1 MEKLRQ
7 AQGFI
12 AMKETKMKLVQIEK
26 HSTSQSIS
34 LHLLPGILIECF
46 YLLARQPVANLG
58 YPSVVALILAF
69 AFILIPVELGYLFYQ
84 GKKITGRFTLQGII
98 SYREPIPGWQYLAW
112 GILIFIAIGAIFTGL
127 KPVDIFLQGKLFS
140 WMPEPGY
147 GLDGMYSRKTLM
159 VTYAL
164 VFIFVAVLSP
174 LVEELY
180 FRGFLLP
187 RMKGKYA
194 PLFHSFLF
202 AAQHFFT
209 PWMLITRTLGLLP
222 LLFGVKKKNIYVGII
237 VHILCNMMNVVT
249 GIAFMVRMT

>member
-1 MEKLRQ
+1 
-7 AQGFI
+7 
-12 AMKETKMKLVQIEK
+12 MKQDQIES
-26 HSTSQSIS
+26 HTTAQSIL
-34 LHLLPGILIECF
+34 LHLLPGILIVCV
-46 YLLARQPVANLG
+46 YLLTRQPVVNLG

-69 AFILIPVELGYLFYQ
+69 AFILIPVELGYLLYQ
-84 GKKITGRFTLQGII
+84 GKKKTGRFTLQGII
-98 SYREPIPGWQYLAW
+98 SYREAIPWWQYLVW
-112 GILIFIAIGAIFTGL
+112 VSVIFIAIGAIFTWL
-127 KPVDIFLQGKLFS
+127 KPVDAFLQGSLFS

-147 GLDGMYSRKTLM
+147 GLEGNYSRKTLI
-159 VTYAL
+159 VTYVM

-180 FRGFLLP
+180 FRGYLLP
-187 RMKGKYA
+187 RMRGKYA
-194 PLFHSFLF
+194 TLFHSFLF

-222 LLFGVKKKNIYVGII
+222 LLMGVKKKNIYVGII

>member
-1 MEKLRQ
+1 MVFL
-7 AQGFI
+7 
-12 AMKETKMKLVQIEK
+12 T
-26 HSTSQSIS
+26 
-34 LHLLPGILIECF
+34 
-46 YLLARQPVANLG
+46 
-58 YPSVVALILAF
+58 
-69 AFILIPVELGYLFYQ
+69 
-84 GKKITGRFTLQGII
+84 
-98 SYREPIPGWQYLAW
+98 
-112 GILIFIAIGAIFTGL
+112 IGAIFTGL
-127 KPVDIFLQGKLFS
+127 EPVDAFLQGRLFS

-147 GLDGMYSRKTLM
+147 GLDGTYSRETLT

-180 FRGFLLP
+180 FRGYLLP

-194 PLFHSFLF
+194 PLLHSFLF

-222 LLFGVKKKNIYVGII
+222 LLVGVKKKNIYLGII

-249 GIAFMVRMT
+249 GIAFIVKMT

>member
-1 MEKLRQ
+1 MQ
-7 AQGFI
+7 QDH
-12 AMKETKMKLVQIEK
+12 IEK
-26 HSTSQSIS
+26 HSTVQSII
-34 LHLLPGILIECF
+34 LHLFPGILVVCF

-69 AFILIPVELGYLFYQ
+69 AFFLIPAELGYLFYQ
-84 GKKITGRFTLQGII
+84 GKKNTGRFTLQGII
-98 SYREPIPGWQYLAW
+98 SYREAIPWWQYLVW
-112 GILIFIAIGAIFTGL
+112 VPFIFIAIGAIFSGL
-127 KPVDIFLQGKLFS
+127 KPLDAFLQQRLFS

-194 PLFHSFLF
+194 TLFHSFLF

-249 GIAFMVRMT
+249 GVAMMVRMS

>member
-1 MEKLRQ
+1 MH
-7 AQGFI
+7 
-12 AMKETKMKLVQIEK
+12 KMQQDHIEK
-26 HSTSQSIS
+26 HSMVQSII
-34 LHLLPGILIECF
+34 LHLFPGILVVCF
-46 YLLARQPVANLG
+46 YLLARQPVVNLG

-69 AFILIPVELGYLFYQ
+69 AFILIPVKLGYLFYQ
-84 GKKITGRFTLQGII
+84 GKKKTGRFTLQGII
-98 SYREPIPGWQYLAW
+98 SYREAIPWWQYLVW
-112 GILIFIAIGAIFTGL
+112 VPVIFIAIGAIFTGL
-127 KPVDIFLQGKLFS
+127 KPLDSFLQERLFS

-147 GLDGMYSRKTLM
+147 GLDGMYSKNTLI

-194 PLFHSFLF
+194 TLFHSFLF

-222 LLFGVKKKNIYVGII
+222 LLFGVKKKNIYVGIF
-237 VHILCNMMNVVT
+237 VHILCNLMNVVT
-249 GIAFMVRMT
+249 GIAFMFRMT

>member
-1 MEKLRQ
+1 
-7 AQGFI
+7 
-12 AMKETKMKLVQIEK
+12 MKQDQIEK
-26 HSTSQSIS
+26 HSTTQSII
-34 LHLLPGILIECF
+34 LHLLPGILVGCF

-84 GKKITGRFTLQGII
+84 GKKKTGRFTLQGII
-98 SYREPIPGWQYLAW
+98 SYRNAIPWWQYLVW
-112 GILIFIAIGAIFTGL
+112 VFVIFIAIGAIFTWL
-127 KPVDIFLQGKLFS
+127 KPLDAFLQERLFS
-140 WMPEPGY
+140 WMPEPDY
-147 GLDGMYSRKTLM
+147 GLDGIYSRKTLI
-159 VTYAL
+159 VTYAM

-180 FRGFLLP
+180 FRGYLLP

-194 PLFHSFLF
+194 TLFHSFLF

-237 VHILCNMMNVVT
+237 VHILCNLMNVVT